1 MRYDKEK
8 ALKFLENPYPQ
19 IVGYGTPRR
28 AAVASFLEALTRE
41 NRRMSG
47 LVWDKHAF
55 KAVAALEG
63 KVPRTILLTADSEEL
78 AVCLA
83 TIDRGFAFVVKPNH
97 LSQGVGVRS
106 LEGLGAGRFAD
117 ISGEELSIED
127 LVDEAEACRR
137 LRRGPCGN
145 PPATMVEERVVSHE
159 AFAPWME
166 VEGAMADVRMLYLFG
181 RFKCCYA
188 RFPTRE
194 SRGYGNYS
202 RGATFGGT
210 FGDGVFVGDPRF
222 SLNMICDGELPFFRE
237 MRERGSRVVTRCQ
250 LPWQAV
256 DMTVDREGEVVVVES
271 ETLPQL
277 ICLSEEGI
285 EWLWGEACVG
295 APVTVGADRGAP

>member
-1 MRYDKEK
+1 MRYDKDK
-8 ALKFLENPYPQ
+8 ALEFLKDPYPR
-19 IVGYGTPRR
+19 IAGFGTARR
-28 AAVASFLEALTRE
+28 AQVAAYLEGLTRI
-41 NRRMSG
+41 NREASG

-55 KAVAALEG
+55 KAMAALEG
-63 KVPRTILLTADSEEL
+63 RVPRTILLTADPEEL
-78 AVCLA
+78 AMCLA
-83 TIDRGFAFVVKPNH
+83 SVDAGYSLVVKPNH

-106 LEGLGAGRFAD
+106 LVARGDGRFAD
-117 ISGEELSIED
+117 ISGETLSIQD

-137 LRRGPCGN
+137 LRRGPCRSA
-145 PPATMVEERVVSHE
+145 PATLVEECIVSHE
-159 AFAPWME
+159 AFDPWME
-166 VEGAMADVRMLYLFG
+166 VEEAMADVRMLYLFG
-181 RFKCCYA
+181 KFKCCYA
-188 RFPTRE
+188 RFPTRA

-256 DMTVDREGEVVVVES
+256 DMTVDQDGEVVVVES
-271 ETLPQL
+271 ETMPQL

-285 EWLWGEACVG
+285 EWLWGEACAGV
-295 APVTVGADRGAP
+295 PETVGADRGAP